1 MAPSLP
7 EFVVRPFTRCAD
19 IARGTLG
26 SLTWDP
32 ALAVVKPA
40 IDSVF
45 SKIEVGTLLLVDKP
59 AGTRQYYGQKLKSKA
74 TELTNGDYAERRADS
89 IPRVEIIVNND
100 AFWMRLFLFAD
111 MGFAESY
118 MLGEFECADLTAFFK
133 VCHTI
138 WQSKF

>member
-7 EFVVRPFTRCAD
+7 GFVVRPFTRCAD

-26 SLTWDP
+26 GLTWEP

-45 SKIEVGTLLLVDKP
+45 SKIEIGTLLLVDKP
-59 AGTRQYYGQKLKSKA
+59 AGTRQYYGQKLKSKTA
-74 TELTNGDYAERRADS
+74 ELTNGDYAERRADS
-89 IPRVEIIVNND
+89 IPRVEIVVNND

-133 VCHTI
+133 VGN
-138 WQSKF
+138 FN